1 MQLSHKFCIM
11 HRNVIADLH
20 FINVIVFTFERYD
33 GTGSYIKDPVPS
45 QEEHPF
51 REHSAVLPHNTM
63 MSMDWKWESLRI
75 YFLQWES
82 K

>member
-1 MQLSHKFCIM
+1 M
-11 HRNVIADLH
+11 IADLH
-20 FINVIVFTFERYD
+20 FIDIIIFTFEWYG

-45 QEEHPF
+45 QAEHPF
-51 REHSAVLPHNTM
+51 REHSAVLSHSTM

-75 YFLQWES
+75 FFLQWES